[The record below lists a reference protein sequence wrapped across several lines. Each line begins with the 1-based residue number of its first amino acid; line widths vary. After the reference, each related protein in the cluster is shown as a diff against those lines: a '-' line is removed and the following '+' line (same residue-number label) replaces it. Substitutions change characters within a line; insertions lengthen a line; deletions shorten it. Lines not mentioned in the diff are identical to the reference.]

1 MGLVAIIARTQDNVG
16 ENSIQNGE
24 LGFIV
29 DCGQLVTVDENIITN
44 IMTEAGLSF
53 GLQAKDKKLKL
64 LSMTGLV
71 WYKADLADSRWPA
84 LAYVSD

>member
-1 MGLVAIIARTQDNVG
+1 MGLVAIIARTQDNIG

-24 LGFIV
+24 PGFITN
-29 DCGQLVTVDENIITN
+29 CGQLVTDDGNIIAA
-44 IMTEAGLSF
+44 IMTETGLSF

-71 WYKADLADSRWPA
+71 
-84 LAYVSD
+84 SDIRLI